1 MNRNKTVWSLWRQNA
16 ETFPD
21 REAIVHWSV
30 GEEPIRWKWFDLI
43 NKARSFGRRL
53 YENGIRQGEVCALI
67 IRHNPDFYPLYMGIV
82 AIGAIP
88 AVLAYPNPRLH
99 PDKFKAGLRGMSV
112 HSGLDWILT
121 ESELA
126 PQIRSLACEEGTTV
140 RAILTPLEN
149 LERLEEPDIPEV
161 AVSADQVCL
170 LQHSSGTTGLQ
181 KAVALSHRTV
191 IAHLENLA
199 AAIKL
204 ESSDKIV
211 SWLPLYHDMGLISS
225 FHVPL
230 GSNVP
235 LVQMDPFEWVL
246 APSTLWEVIHEER
259 GAVLWMPNFAFNI
272 LADRTRE
279 EDIEGFRFDSVR
291 MLINCS
297 EPVRKESIDR
307 FLTRFAA
314 YGIRP
319 ESMAASYA
327 MAEVTFA
334 ATQTVPGKPPTI
346 LAVDRNVLAGGYAV
360 PPNSDSPVR
369 HCVSSGIPIP
379 GCDLQII
386 DEQGNVL
393 GEDRV
398 GEIQIASESMFTGYR
413 NRPDL
418 TAEVLQKDWYASGD
432 FGFVHD
438 GEYYVIGRKKDLI
451 IVAGKNLYP
460 EDIED
465 AVSGIAGVLAGRVIA
480 FGYEDID
487 LGTERVALV
496 AETALTD
503 RSELEKL
510 IREIVET
517 VMALDITLSKVILVV
532 PRWLVKS
539 SAGKPSRSATQARI
553 AGNADNTGILLIQ
566 TFGNGGD

>member
-1 MNRNKTVWSLWRQNA
+1 MNRDKTLWNLWCQNA
-16 ETFPD
+16 ETCPD

-30 GEEPIRWKWFDLI
+30 GEQPIRWKWLDLI

-53 YENGIRQGEVCALI
+53 YENGIQQGQVCALI

-99 PDKFKAGLRGMSV
+99 PDKFRAGLRGISV
-112 HSGLDWILT
+112 NSGLDWILT
-121 ESELA
+121 ESELE

-149 LERLEEPDIPEV
+149 LDHLEKPDIPEIT
-161 AVSADQVCL
+161 VSADQVCL

-191 IAHLENLA
+191 IAHMENLA

-204 ESSDKIV
+204 ESHDKIV

-225 FHVPL
+225 FHIPL
-230 GSNVP
+230 GFNVP
-235 LVQMDPFEWVL
+235 LVQMDPFEWVM
-246 APSTLWEVIHEER
+246 APSTLWEVIHDER
-259 GAVLWMPNFAFNI
+259 GTVLWMPNFAFNI
-272 LADRTRE
+272 LADRTRDD
-279 EDIEGFRFDSVR
+279 DIEGLRFDTIR

-297 EPVRKESIDR
+297 EPVRQESIDR
-307 FLTRFAA
+307 FLSRFVP
-314 YGIRP
+314 YGIRS

-334 ATQTVPGKPPTI
+334 ATQTVPDKPPMVLT
-346 LAVDRNVLAGGYAV
+346 VDRNALANGYV
-360 PPNSDSPVR
+360 SPPKGESPVR

-386 DEQGNVL
+386 DEQGNIL
-393 GEDRV
+393 GDDQV
-398 GEIQIASESMFTGYR
+398 GEIQIASESIFTGYR

-418 TAEVLQKDWYASGD
+418 TAQVLQKGWYASGD

-438 GEYYVIGRKKDLI
+438 EEYYVIGRKKDLI

-465 AVSGIAGVLAGRVIA
+465 AVSGVPGVLPGRVIA
-480 FGYEDID
+480 FGYDDVD
-487 LGTERVALV
+487 LGTERVAMV
-496 AETALTD
+496 AETELTD

-510 IREIVET
+510 IRDIVEA
-517 VMALDITLSKVILVV
+517 VMALDITLSKVYLVV
-532 PRWLVKS
+532 PRWLIKS
-539 SAGKPSRSATQARI
+539 SAGKPSRSATKARV
-553 AGNADNTGILLIQ
+553 AGNEDNTGILMVQ
-566 TFGNGGD
+566 TFGNGGN